1 MVHKIYH
8 CHIKCC
14 FHDTHRNAS
23 HVTMVLFRPVRYNNK
38 PKCSADLLGPW
49 DKTCSAIWEVNSPTK
64 KNQDNNDCNFGQICN
79 KLYGCVAFE
88 GGICL
93 NLQAD
98 VFVPFQSVLSYWV
111 VHTWAVPFTLA
122 GPYSPVQYTAAP
134 RLHSCIL
141 LEFEA
146 SSCKFETFEKT
157 DRRDRTVAQERS
169 CCHWHCGTSNDWLG
183 LLELYR
189 CV

>member
-1 MVHKIYH
+1 
-8 CHIKCC
+8 
-14 FHDTHRNAS
+14 
-23 HVTMVLFRPVRYNNK
+23 MVLFRPVRYNK
-38 PKCSADLLGPW
+38 KCNAALLGPW
-49 DKTCSAIWEVNSPTK
+49 DTTCSTAWEVNSPTK
-64 KNQDNNDCNFGQICN
+64 KNQDNDNECNFGQICH
-79 KLYGCVAFE
+79 KLYGCAAFAK
-88 GGICL
+88 L
-93 NLQAD
+93 FQLD
-98 VFVPFQSVLSYWV
+98 VFVPFQSVLSYRV

-146 SSCKFETFEKT
+146 SSCKFEKFEKT